1 MICADDADNIYE
13 GVSMK
18 TVEEFIQRLHNDPE
32 FELQAQ
38 AYENRDEFMI
48 FVKSEGYDFT
58 LDQLLDKFKHEEEV
72 TNQRAEQS
80 PVTAKTLEEFIQ
92 RLEDDPEFE
101 YKAQALENDQEFM
114 EFVKSEGYDFTLDQL
129 TDGLKQGKAF
139 LEPQAS
145 RPPTPLKVVE
155 TPLPQLPD
163 GSEFLQQAD
172 PSPHGAEAQKRPGA
186 LSPKF
191 EGIAGGRRRGMKWR
205 NGDI

>member
-1 MICADDADNIYE
+1 
-13 GVSMK
+13 MK

-38 AYENRDEFMI
+38 AYENSDEFMN
-48 FVKSEGYDFT
+48 FLKSAGYDFS

-80 PVTAKTLEEFIQ
+80 TVTTKTIEEFMQ

-101 YKAQALENDQEFM
+101 HKAQAFENDDEFM

-129 TDGLKQGKAF
+129 MDGLKQGKGLLKF
-139 LEPQAS
+139 QAK
-145 RPPTPLKVVE
+145 RPPTPLKIVE
-155 TPLPQLPD
+155 TTLPLPD

-172 PSPHGAEAQKRPGA
+172 PPSHGAEAQKRPGA

-205 NGDI
+205 NGDS